1 MFVFKAKTIL
11 NEIKAF
17 KPNILENCK
26 ECLKQS
32 TKDLDLIKLAD
43 TKEDVL
49 NILEEFHNN
58 YAFSPNF

>member
-1 MFVFKAKTIL
+1 MIFLKKIL
-11 NEIKAF
+11 LKENK
-17 KPNILENCK
+17 NI
-26 ECLKQS
+26 S
-32 TKDLDLIKLAD
+32 SKDLDLIKLAD